1 MVKKSNQN
9 LSVKKESKKK
19 PKNHSAEELNSILFK
34 IAKTINLAQ
43 NIIDLYHRI
52 YTSLSTVIDTKNFYI
67 ALYDK
72 ARDIISVPYF
82 SDQNDSDFIII
93 NAKNSGTLTAEVIL
107 NKKPLY
113 LKSADLKK
121 RRGLNKS
128 IGTQAKAWIGIPLIA
143 KEEVLGAICL
153 QNYKDENQ
161 FTSSDIYMMENI
173 SEFIA
178 IALRNKLIE
187 EELIKAKEMA
197 EKSNKLK
204 SEFLAQMSHEIRT
217 PVSAIFCFADLI
229 KSGLGDRIS
238 EDIEI
243 GFEAI
248 ANGSKRLMRTIDL
261 ILDMSSIQTGNYEPK
276 IQRINLNKVLRDVIL
291 EFSPQL
297 EKKDVSINYYE
308 NSSES
313 VINGDPY
320 TVTNIFV
327 NLIDNAIKFTN
338 YGEITVKVSSGKNK
352 TVVDISDTGIG
363 ISEEYSKN
371 LFAPFSQE
379 EQGYTRRY
387 DGTGLG
393 LALVKK
399 YCELNN
405 ADIKVKSEKDRG
417 STFSVT
423 FNDCK

>member
-1 MVKKSNQN
+1 MAKNSNKSLLNKKD
-9 LSVKKESKKK
+9 SKKNSK
-19 PKNHSAEELNSILFK
+19 TYSADELNSILFK

-43 NIIDLYHRI
+43 NILDLYHRI
-52 YTSLSTVIDTKNFYI
+52 YSSLSTVIDTKNFYI

-72 ARDIISVPYF
+72 ERDIISIPYF

-93 NAKNSGTLTAEVIL
+93 NAKNSDTLTAEVIL

-113 LKSADLKK
+113 LKSPDLK
-121 RRGLNKS
+121 RRRSLNKT
-128 IGTQAKAWIGIPLIA
+128 IGTQAKAWIGMPLIA
-143 KEEVLGAICL
+143 KDEVLGAICL
-153 QNYKDENQ
+153 QNYENENQ
-161 FTSSDIYMMENI
+161 FTSSDLYLMKNI

-229 KSGLGDRIS
+229 KSGLGDSIS

-276 IQRINLNKVLRDVIL
+276 IQSINLDKILRDVIL
-291 EFSPQL
+291 EFTPQL
-297 EKKDVSINYYE
+297 EKKEVSLNYIE
-308 NSSES
+308 NRAEP
-313 VINGDPY
+313 IIKGDPY
-320 TVTNIFV
+320 TVTNIFIS
-327 NLIDNAIKFTN
+327 LIDNAIKFTHF
-338 YGEITVKVSSGKNK
+338 GEITIKVYTGKNK
-352 TVVDISDTGIG
+352 TFVDVSDTGIG
-363 ISEEYSKN
+363 ISEEYLKD
-371 LFAPFSQE
+371 LFSPFSQE

-405 ADIKVKSEKDRG
+405 AEIKVKSEKDKG
-417 STFSVT
+417 STFTIV
-423 FNDCK
+423 FND